1 MSDIVVF
8 HAITRSDVRREL
20 EDQGITASS
29 QLIDAVM
36 DHLELMAK
44 LEVDEG
50 SRDEWVEEVIADALE
65 EVDYETIDPEQI
77 ITSDDEEEE

>member
-65 EVDYETIDPEQI
+65 EVDYETSILNK
-77 ITSDDEEEE
+77 